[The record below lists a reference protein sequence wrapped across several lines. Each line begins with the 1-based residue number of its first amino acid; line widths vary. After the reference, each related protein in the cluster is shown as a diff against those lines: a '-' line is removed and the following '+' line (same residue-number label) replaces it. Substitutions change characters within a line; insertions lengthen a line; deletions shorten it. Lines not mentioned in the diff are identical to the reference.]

1 MKNNVKVD
9 MIIGLYNPYEQ
20 KKDESI
26 KEHELKS
33 NCTMSKV
40 DKDNLNKYVDD
51 VIKKFETEMGG
62 VCVYGHA
69 NVYINKD
76 LKMEV
81 TILHE
86 AVQDNH
92 KKVTYH

>member
-1 MKNNVKVD
+1 MVN

-51 VIKKFETEMGG
+51 VI
-62 VCVYGHA
+62 
-69 NVYINKD
+69 
-76 LKMEV
+76 
-81 TILHE
+81 
-86 AVQDNH
+86 
-92 KKVTYH
+92 

>member
-1 MKNNVKVD
+1 MKNNVMVN

-40 DKDNLNKYVDD
+40 NKDNLNKYVDD
-51 VIKKFETEMGG
+51 VIRKFETEMGG

-86 AVQDNH
+86 SVQDTDRE
-92 KKVTYH
+92 VTYH